1 MSLQYFQENK
11 GDEVDIFPSDK
22 LEIFLQ
28 VDCITLGVHSQQ
40 CPKYRNE
47 NFAISLQY
55 HKENVKNEVDFL
67 PAVNHQK
74 FIQIDNIILGVC
86 SQACPNCPK

>member
-1 MSLQYFQENK
+1 MSLQYLQENK

-40 CPKYRNE
+40 CPKYWNE
-47 NFAISLQY
+47 NFAISQG
-55 HKENVKNEVDFL
+55 KREEWSRFF
-67 PAVNHQK
+67 A
-74 FIQIDNIILGVC
+74 
-86 SQACPNCPK
+86 SS

>member
-1 MSLQYFQENK
+1 MSLQYLQENK

-47 NFAISLQY
+47 NFAISQG
-55 HKENVKNEVDFL
+55 KREE
-67 PAVNHQK
+67 
-74 FIQIDNIILGVC
+74 
-86 SQACPNCPK
+86 